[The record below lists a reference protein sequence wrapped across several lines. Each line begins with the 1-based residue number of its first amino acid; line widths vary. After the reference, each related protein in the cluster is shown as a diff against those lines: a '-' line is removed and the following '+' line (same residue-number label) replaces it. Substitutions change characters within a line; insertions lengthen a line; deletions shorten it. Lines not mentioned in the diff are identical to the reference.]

1 MNKILPG
8 VTEMIFIAVELK
20 LSRYPMITI
29 EDINFTV
36 GLVFLIK
43 FTIEGFIFLL
53 HLLFEIFFF
62 VFNFFLTS
70 QWRCGN
76 SCSRFE

>member
-53 HLLFEIFFF
+53 HLLFEIFFLF
-62 VFNFFLTS
+62 LIFF
-70 QWRCGN
+70 
-76 SCSRFE
+76 